1 MRIEEEQDTTG
12 TFKLFKGT
20 LKKQAYHLDQVD
32 EPIYVRQPKAKH
44 YELLDR
50 GFYEQ
55 LVNGSAGY

>member
-1 MRIEEEQDTTG
+1 
-12 TFKLFKGT
+12 
-20 LKKQAYHLDQVD
+20 
-32 EPIYVRQPKAKH
+32 VRQPKAKQ